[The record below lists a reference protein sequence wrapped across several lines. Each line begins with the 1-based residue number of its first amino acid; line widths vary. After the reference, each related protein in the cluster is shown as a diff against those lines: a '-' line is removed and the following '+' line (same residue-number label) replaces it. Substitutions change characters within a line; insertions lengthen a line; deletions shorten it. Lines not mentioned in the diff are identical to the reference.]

1 MPITHDAIRRA
12 ILRSSGYAKGA
23 RDLNDALNAR
33 MQTAFLCHSHKDRA
47 LATGLAALLR
57 EAGWRVY
64 IDWQDDEM
72 PETPDRTTAAKI
84 KMKIISL
91 EFFLFLATENSM
103 RSRWCPWE
111 IGYADGKKALDKLF
125 VIPTRDDAGRY
136 HGNEYLQLYRRIDE
150 ATSGG
155 LAAWEPGS
163 SSSGVY
169 LRNF

>member
-1 MPITHDAIRRA
+1 
-12 ILRSSGYAKGA
+12 
-23 RDLNDALNAR
+23 
-33 MQTAFLCHSHKDRA
+33 
-47 LATGLAALLR
+47 
-57 EAGWRVY
+57 
-64 IDWQDDEM
+64 M

-91 EFFLFLATENSM
+91 EYFLFLATENSM

-111 IGYADGKKALDKLF
+111 IGYADGKKALDKLL

-150 ATSGG
+150 AASGG

-163 SSSGVY
+163 SSNGVY